1 MSNMKKTRPFLVAVV
16 LLSILTGLTVK
27 AQTHKGDD
35 ILGTW
40 LNQEATGK
48 VALYKEHGKYFGKLV
63 WLREPNDKVTGKPR
77 TDIENPD
84 AKKKTNP
91 LIGLVNMKDFNFDGK
106 SEWSGGT
113 IYDPKNGKTY
123 KCYIQFEGPNKLK
136 IRGYVGVSL
145 LGRNTYWTKSTPP

>member
-1 MSNMKKTRPFLVAVV
+1 MKKTTSA
-16 LLSILTGLTVK
+16 LLIVFIITVWSGMTAT
-27 AQTHKGDD
+27 AQTHKADD

-48 VALYKEHGKYFGKLV
+48 ITLYKENGRYFGKLV

-77 TDIENPD
+77 TDIENPEE
-84 AKKKTNP
+84 KLKSVP
-91 LIGLVNMKDFNFDGK
+91 LIGLVNMKNFSFDGK
-106 SEWSGGT
+106 DEWSGGT

-123 KCYIQFEGPNKLK
+123 KCYIRAETPNRLK

-145 LGRNTYWTKSTPP
+145 LGRNTYWTKSTPPQN

>member
-1 MSNMKKTRPFLVAVV
+1 MKKITSA
-16 LLSILTGLTVK
+16 LLILFTLTLWPGSSLF
-27 AQTHKGDD
+27 AQAHKSDD
-35 ILGTW
+35 IIGTW

-48 VALYKEHGKYFGKLV
+48 VTLYKEQGKYFGKLV

-84 AKKKTNP
+84 PKMKTNP
-91 LIGLVNMKDFNFDGK
+91 LIGMVNMKDFTFDGK
-106 SEWSGGT
+106 NEWSGGT

-123 KCYIQFEGPNKLK
+123 KCYIQFDSPNKLK

-145 LGRNTYWTKSTPP
+145 LGRNTYWTKTTPP